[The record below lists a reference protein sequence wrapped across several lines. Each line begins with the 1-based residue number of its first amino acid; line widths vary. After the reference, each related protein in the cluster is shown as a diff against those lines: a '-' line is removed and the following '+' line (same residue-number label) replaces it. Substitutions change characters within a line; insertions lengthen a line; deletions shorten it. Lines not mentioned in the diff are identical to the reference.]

1 MKKWKGAVALA
12 LAAAMVF
19 GLAGCG
25 GGKSNIDANAESK
38 KYVYRLQD
46 IESDLLTN
54 EVNVSS
60 LYYGNGRIHILT
72 TQNYWDEK
80 TGWVMNLVSMNE
92 DGSEEQTVEIMNT
105 LRDNPD
111 WQPDIEEPD
120 YGIDPLSSVVTEPEP
135 TPEPNDT
142 GTDGEPAD
150 APAADEPADGAAP
163 DEPAPYEPTVYNNSY
178 VSQTLLTDNYVYAVI
193 QNESYS
199 FDSDG
204 NYIQGENTLVMY
216 IYNQQGEK
224 QGEVM
229 INDNPE
235 NYVWIRSICA
245 DAEGNVA
252 LSLEEEIWV
261 YDMSGKL
268 VTKIPIDT
276 SQMYVEQVLV
286 DKDGFLNLICYNNEW
301 TKITAKRY
309 NMKTGAAGEDIE
321 LPGSLTNFSLRPGRQ
336 WDFLASNSNGIY
348 GYNIGDEE
356 ATQILSYI
364 NSDLDNS
371 SISQVY
377 EMEDGKLFFIYT
389 DEEWNTCMAV
399 GTYVPPEEIPD
410 KEAIMLACSYL
421 NWNMRRRIVAF
432 NKESEQYRIVVN
444 DYSVYNTQEDYT
456 AGITKLNN
464 DIISGQMPDILILT
478 SEMPVDS
485 YIAKGFLADI
495 GKMIEEDEE
504 LQMEDYMTN
513 VFEAYSVDGKLYSII
528 PAFSIS
534 TVMGKTADV
543 GETPGWTLADLK
555 ALMEAHPEASAFG
568 RSTVRSEILWNIMG
582 FSGSRFVDRSS
593 GKCHFDT
600 QEFIDLL
607 EFMEQFPEEFDYDSE
622 GEDYWKDYETQYR
635 SGKTLLMNT
644 HFSNFDNYIY
654 WAHGMFGEP
663 VTMIGFPS
671 EEGIGAAI
679 SAESEYAISAR
690 SQNKEGAWEFLRYY
704 LTEEYQKS
712 DEMYGMPVLREALL
726 EDMEVAK
733 ERPYWENE
741 DGTKEYYDRTYWI
754 GDEQIILDPLSDE
767 EAASLLAYIESVTV
781 SQYYDESLLNI
792 IKEETEAFFKGD
804 KSAAEA
810 AEIIQSRAQVYINE
824 SR

>member
-1 MKKWKGAVALA
+1 MKRWKGAVSLL
-12 LAAAMVF
+12 LAAVMVF
-19 GLAGCG
+19 GIAGCG
-25 GGKSNIDANAESK
+25 EGKSNIDANAESK

-46 IESDLLTN
+46 IESDVLKD
-54 EVNVSS
+54 VNVQEVHYSD
-60 LYYGNGRIHILT
+60 GRIYMLT
-72 TQNYWDEK
+72 TQNFWEEQ
-80 TGWVMNLVSMNE
+80 TGWVMNLISMNE
-92 DGSEEQTVEIMNT
+92 DGSDEQKVEIMST

-111 WQPDIEEPD
+111 YQTGVEEPD
-120 YGIDPLSSVVTEPEP
+120 YGIDPLSSAVPVPEEEPE
-135 TPEPNDT
+135 EGD
-142 GTDGEPAD
+142 GSDGEPAD
-150 APAADEPADGAAP
+150 DDAAAP
-163 DEPAPYEPTVYNNSY
+163 DAEEPVVYSDTY
-178 VSQTLLTDNYVYAVI
+178 ISGSLLAENYVYVI
-193 QNESYS
+193 VESNSYS
-199 FDSDG
+199 IDNDG
-204 NYIQGENTLVMY
+204 NYMAGENTLVMH
-216 IYNQQGEK
+216 IYNLKGEK
-224 QGEVM
+224 QGEVLL
-229 INDNPE
+229 NDDPDT
-235 NYVWIRSICA
+235 YVWIRNICA
-245 DAEGNVA
+245 DADGNVA
-252 LSLEEEIWV
+252 VSLEEEIWV
-261 YDMSGKL
+261 YDMVGKP
-268 VTKIPIDT
+268 VTKISFDT
-276 SQMYVEQVLV
+276 SQMYVEQVFA
-286 DKDGFLNLICYNNEW
+286 DEDGFLNLICYNNEW
-301 TKITAKRY
+301 TKMTIKKY
-309 NMKTGAAGEDIE
+309 NLKTGAEGEEIE
-321 LPGSLTNFSLRPGRQ
+321 LPGSLTNFSLRPGRY

-371 SISQVY
+371 SINSVY
-377 EMEDGKLFFIYT
+377 EMEDGKLFFIYN

-410 KEAIMLACSYL
+410 KEAIMLACEYL

-432 NKESEQYRIVVN
+432 NKENEQYRIVVR
-444 DYSVYNTQEDYT
+444 DYSVYNTQEDYS

-464 DIISGQMPDILILT
+464 DIISGQIPDILILT

-504 LQMEDYMTN
+504 LAMEDYMTN
-513 VFEAYSVDGKLYSII
+513 VFEAYSVNGKLYSVI
-528 PAFSIS
+528 PAFRVA

-543 GETPGWTLADLK
+543 GETPGWTLADLQ
-555 ALMEAHPEASAFG
+555 ALMEAHPEASVFG
-568 RSTVRSEILWNIMG
+568 RSTVRNEILWQIMRFAG
-582 FSGSRFVDRSS
+582 TSFVDRDS

-607 EFMEQFPEEFDYDSE
+607 EFMTQFPEEFDYDSE

-635 SGKTLLMNT
+635 SGKTLLMNV
-644 HFSNFDNYIY
+644 SLSDFDNYIY

-679 SAESEYAISAR
+679 GAESQYAISAR

-712 DEMYGMPVLREALL
+712 DEIYSMPVLREALL
-726 EDMEVAK
+726 ENMEEAK

-754 GDEQIILDPLSDE
+754 GDEQIIMDPLSDE
-767 EAASLLAYIESVTV
+767 EAEALLAYVESVTV
-781 SQYYDESLLNI
+781 SDYYDESI
-792 IKEETEAFFKGD
+792 ITIIQEETEAFFKGD
-804 KSAAEA
+804 KSAQEV

>member
-1 MKKWKGAVALA
+1 MKKWKGAVSLL
-12 LAAAMVF
+12 LAAVMVF

-46 IESDLLTN
+46 IESNLLTS

-60 LYYGNGRIHILT
+60 VYYGNGKIYILT

-80 TGWVMNLVSMNE
+80 TGWVMNLISMNE
-92 DGSEEQTVEIMNT
+92 DGSEEQTVEIMST

-111 WQPDIEEPD
+111 WQPGVEEPD
-120 YGIDPLSSVVTEPEP
+120 YGIDPLSSVVTEPES
-135 TPEPNDT
+135 TPEPDAGT
-142 GTDGEPAD
+142 GEEPAEEEV
-150 APAADEPADGAAP
+150 PDEPADDDMTAP
-163 DEPAPYEPTVYNNSY
+163 QDEPTVYYNSY
-178 VSQTLLTDNYVYAVI
+178 ISQTLLTDKYVYAVT

-199 FDSDG
+199 FDSNG
-204 NYIQGENTLVMY
+204 NYVPGENTLIMY

-229 INDNPE
+229 INDDPE
-235 NYVWIRSICA
+235 SYVWIRDMCA

-261 YDMSGKL
+261 YDAQGKL
-268 VTKIPIDT
+268 MTKIPVDT
-276 SQMYVEQVLV
+276 SQMYVERVLV

-301 TKITAKRY
+301 TKITAKKY
-309 NMKTGAAGEDIE
+309 NMKTGAAGEEVE
-321 LPGSLTNFSLRPGRQ
+321 LPGSLTNFGLRPGRE

-348 GYNIGDEE
+348 GYNIGDAE

-371 SISQVY
+371 SINEVY
-377 EMEDGKLFFIYT
+377 EMGEGKLFFIYT

-421 NWNMRRRIVAF
+421 PWNMRRRIVAF

-464 DIISGQMPDILILT
+464 DIISGQMPDILILS

-504 LQMEDYMTN
+504 LHMEDYMTN
-513 VFEAYSVDGKLYSII
+513 VFEAYSVNGKLYSIV
-528 PAFSIS
+528 PAFSIA

-607 EFMEQFPEEFDYDSE
+607 EFMMLFPEEFDYESE
-622 GEDYWKDYETQYR
+622 GEDYWKDYNTQYR

-663 VTMIGFPS
+663 VTMIGFPA

-679 SAESEYAISAR
+679 SAESQYAISAR

-712 DEMYGMPVLREALL
+712 DEMYGMPVLREAIL
-726 EDMEVAK
+726 EDIEVAK

-754 GDEQIILDPLSDE
+754 GDERIILEPLSDE
-767 EAASLLAYIESVTV
+767 EADTLLAYIESVTV
-781 SQYYDESLLNI
+781 SNYYDESLLNI
-792 IKEETEAFFKGD
+792 IQEETEAFFKGD
-804 KSAAEA
+804 KSAADV